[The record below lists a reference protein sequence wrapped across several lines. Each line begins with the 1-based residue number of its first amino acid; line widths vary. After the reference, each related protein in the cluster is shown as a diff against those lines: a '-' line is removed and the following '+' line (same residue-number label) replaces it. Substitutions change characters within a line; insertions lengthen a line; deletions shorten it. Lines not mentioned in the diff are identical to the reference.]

1 MNTINNEKIKT
12 YNECNVD
19 EKKLLDTFRA
29 MKLNYDQ
36 ARFELYSYR
45 INDLIEKYENIV
57 EMRRD
62 AQASFFE
69 IMKEID
75 KDGLSAID
83 VSYEKFVCNRQL
95 EENYTTEE
103 LNIVQEYKVGFEE
116 ALDII
121 YSGVAEQLLIQEE
134 NNW

>member
-1 MNTINNEKIKT
+1 MA
-12 YNECNVD
+12 Y
-19 EKKLLDTFRA
+19 LL
-29 MKLNYDQ
+29 L
-36 ARFELYSYR
+36 
-45 INDLIEKYENIV
+45 
-57 EMRRD
+57 
-62 AQASFFE
+62 
-69 IMKEID
+69 
-75 KDGLSAID
+75 D

-103 LNIVQEYKVGFEE
+103 LNIVQEYKVGFDE